1 MEEKSTKMGSKTVAP
16 IEVSDKADSSKKS
29 ENKMIRFN
37 ELIPFKDAIASSN
50 VAVFV
55 RIGHTNSPNPIE
67 VQLND
72 IAQEIKANFS

>member
-1 MEEKSTKMGSKTVAP
+1 MEEKSTKMGSKVEAAVEAP
-16 IEVSDKADSSKKS
+16 TKAESPKKA

-55 RIGHTNSPNPIE
+55 RIGHSNSPNPIE